1 MNVLALGGDNMG
13 NIDEI
18 LEFLET
24 LAEDR
29 RIPRN
34 VRAMINEAIE
44 EIKTNEEESLKTRIT
59 TAISILEE
67 ASNDQN
73 LQQFSRTE
81 IWNVVSMLET
91 FVNQMEEE

>member
-1 MNVLALGGDNMG
+1 MG
-13 NIDEI
+13 NLEEI
-18 LEFLET
+18 LEFLEQ

-34 VRAMINEAIE
+34 VRSMINDAIK
-44 EIKTNEEESLKTRIT
+44 EIKSNEEQSLKTRIT
-59 TAISILEE
+59 SAISILDE

-81 IWNVVSMLET
+81 IWNVVSMLES
-91 FVNQMEEE
+91 FLQQLEEE

>member
-1 MNVLALGGDNMG
+1 MG
-13 NIDEI
+13 NLDEI
-18 LEFLET
+18 LEFLQM

-34 VRAMINEAIE
+34 VRSMINEALE
-44 EIKTNEEESLKTRIT
+44 EITSNEEENIKTRIT
-59 TAISILEE
+59 TAISILDE

-81 IWNVVSMLET
+81 IWNVISMLES
-91 FVNQMEEE
+91 FLKQMEEE

>member
-1 MNVLALGGDNMG
+1 M
-13 NIDEI
+13 
-18 LEFLET
+18 

-34 VRAMINEAIE
+34 VRAMINDAIQ
-44 EIKTNEEESLKTRIT
+44 EIKSNEEESIKTRIT
-59 TAISILEE
+59 TAISILDE

-81 IWNVVSMLET
+81 IWNVIGMLET
-91 FVNQMEEE
+91 FIQQLE